1 MVISKGK
8 NTVGNT
14 EKKVQ
19 DRLLDAAEELFC
31 ERGFGGTSVRDIA
44 SSAGCNVA
52 AVNYYFGGKEKLY
65 EEVWRRHLI
74 PMRDARIAGIEEV
87 LSRGQGRYTLED
99 LLQTFAKTFIGP
111 LVEAS
116 RISCLCRLTA
126 RECIEQ
132 HLPVKMFADEVIRP
146 TLTAMRTA
154 LTQTCPKLNESK
166 IPLVTISLVG
176 QLMHVVHMRAMFE
189 QTGEDLDLPSID
201 LEKAIDHIVQF
212 TAAGIRAYAE
222 GKIT

>member
-1 MVISKGK
+1 MVMSKGK
-8 NTVGNT
+8 STAGNT
-14 EKKVQ
+14 EKGVQ

-31 ERGFGGTSVRDIA
+31 EGGFEGTSVRDIA
-44 SSAGCNVA
+44 ASAGCNVA

-74 PMRDARIAGIEEV
+74 PMRDARIAGIETV
-87 LSRGQGRYTLED
+87 LLRGEGHYTLED
-99 LLQTFAKTFIGP
+99 LLKTFAETFIGP

-116 RISCLCRLTA
+116 RTSCLCRLTA

-132 HLPVKMFADEVIRP
+132 HLPLTMFADEVIKP

-154 LTQTCPKLNESK
+154 LIQTCPELSESR
-166 IPLVTISLVG
+166 IPMITFSLVG
-176 QLMHVVHMRAMFE
+176 QLMHVVHIRTMFE
-189 QTGEDLDLPSID
+189 QGGDDLDLPSFD
-201 LEKAIDHIVQF
+201 LEKAIDHIVKF
-212 TAAGIRAYAE
+212 SAAGIRAYAQ

>member
-8 NTVGNT
+8 STACNT

-52 AVNYYFGGKEKLY
+52 AINYYFGGKEKLY

-87 LSRGQGRYTLED
+87 LSRGEGRYTLED
-99 LLQTFAKTFIGP
+99 LLKTFAKTFIGP

-116 RISCLCRLTA
+116 RTSCLCRLTA

-154 LTQTCPKLNESK
+154 LIQTCPKLNESK
-166 IPLVTISLVG
+166 IPLVTFSLVG

-189 QTGEDLDLPSID
+189 QGGEDLDLPNLD
-201 LEKAIDHIVQF
+201 LEKAIDHIVNF